1 MLSIADI
8 QQWNIGAPDCRV
20 AAWVLVGAVAVT
32 ALCGLLRRR
41 SAWAQWLPGVMF
53 VAFAAVAV
61 LSGTGMSIWKAAI
74 LICAAC
80 ALGVHMLRA
89 APDDTAV
96 EDAGT
101 RKGLIGLLIAL
112 GVGGLLLFHDL
123 GNYSGNSLLGW
134 EATVIRNFGDAFLW
148 GESVLHF
155 TLRRLLW
162 DDGVLSAG
170 NTSLFYGA
178 PTYALFCIA
187 GFSPW
192 TLRCAAV
199 VATLLSI
206 IMVYV
211 LARRFFGAL
220 VAGTAAVL
228 LALNPA
234 VLFYGRYGSSPAGT
248 MLAVL
253 LAVWATW
260 LFLER
265 NRSACWRAALCAVL
279 LYVATV
285 QYSPARIVVLI
296 LLAFIPIAFVY
307 QWRQLGWQRLL
318 GLALIAGAA
327 AAVWHIEGSF
337 HRQGYFLHARGEQFF
352 ELIKGPDYI
361 NALYGRQLVPP
372 HLRAGQFTFADKV
385 QLLGRAL
392 LITVPQYLT
401 LVLPALSPPGR
412 GAVINIDPPPLP
424 LYYGPIGLF
433 VVWGLLHSLRRW
445 RSWPHAFLLVWVVA
459 GTVPLLLTNRV
470 DSHRAMLF
478 VIPFSFWAAF
488 GVWEAARIMTVAR
501 VPLYMQYALALALM
515 FSGVYG
521 LVNLLYYP
529 RPPQSPVSLA
539 LATELANVP
548 GRVAVAADGW
558 QREVGWADLQMLER
572 TRRDPA
578 RKSWLLDEGM
588 LNQLQ
593 WRIPVPEVSI
603 RQLRRA
609 TAGAT
614 ILFLPAN
621 NFRQAA
627 AALFADGLR
636 VTERGL
642 PEFHLLRVDEGEQAT
657 GLAPEQVPALPT
669 PVIRPSPTL
678 PPPVVLRSGPKRWVT
693 EYQPLQ
699 VKYGFAA
706 PREDR
711 TWDNS
716 PLRMGGIEYAHGI
729 GMHAWSR
736 VTYPVPE
743 DATAFQAIVGL
754 SDGVRECDL
763 ATVTFEI
770 RDDKDQLLYDSG
782 LVDNSVPPRAV
793 DVPLRHTKT
802 ITLIVTDAGNGIDCD
817 HADWAQAAFML
828 RNEAATPRS

>member
-1 MLSIADI
+1 MLSIAEI
-8 QQWNIGAPDCRV
+8 QQWNVSVPDYE
-20 AAWVLVGAVAVT
+20 ATAWVLIGAAAVT
-32 ALCGLLRRR
+32 AVCGLLRRR
-41 SAWAQWLPGVMF
+41 GAWAQWLPGVMF
-53 VAFAAVAV
+53 VTFAAVAV
-61 LSGTGMSIWKAAI
+61 WLGAGIIWKVAI

-80 ALGVHMLRA
+80 ALGVHLWRA
-89 APDDTAV
+89 TPEDTAV
-96 EDAGT
+96 VDAGT
-101 RKGLIGLLIAL
+101 RKGLIGLLSAL

-123 GNYSGNSLLGW
+123 GDYSGNSLLGW
-134 EATVIRNFGDAFLW
+134 EATVIRYFGDEFLR
-148 GESVLHF
+148 GERVLHF
-155 TLRRLLW
+155 ALQRLLW
-162 DDGVLSAG
+162 DDGILSAG

-192 TLRCAAV
+192 TLRFAAV

-206 IMVYV
+206 IVVYV
-211 LARRFFGAL
+211 SARRFFGA
-220 VAGTAAVL
+220 VVGGAAAVL

-279 LYVATV
+279 LYVATP
-285 QYSPARIVVLI
+285 QYSTGRIVVLI

-318 GLALIAGAA
+318 GLVLIAGAA

-337 HRQGYFLHARGEQFF
+337 HRQVYFLHARGEQFF

-361 NALYGRQLVPP
+361 NALYGQQVVPP
-372 HLRAGQFTFADKV
+372 HLRTGAFTLADKL

-401 LVLPALSPPGR
+401 LVLPALTPPGR
-412 GAVINIDPPPLP
+412 GAVISIDPPPLP

-445 RSWPHAFLLVWVVA
+445 RSWPHAFLLVWVVV

-488 GVWEAARIMTVAR
+488 GVWEATRIMTVAR
-501 VPLYMQYALALALM
+501 VPLCLQYVLALALM
-515 FSGVYG
+515 LAGVYG

-539 LATELANVP
+539 LATELASVP
-548 GRVAVAADGW
+548 GRAAVVADGW

-572 TRRDPA
+572 TRRDPT
-578 RKSWLLDEGM
+578 RTSWLFDEGM
-588 LNQLQ
+588 VHQVQSRGSLA
-593 WRIPVPEVSI
+593 EVSI

-609 TAGAT
+609 MAGAT
-614 ILFLPAN
+614 LLLLPAD
-621 NFRQAA
+621 NFRPAAVALAA
-627 AALFADGLR
+627 AGLR

-642 PEFHLLRVDEGEQAT
+642 PEFHVLRVDEGQQAT
-657 GLAPEQVPALPT
+657 GLASEQVAALPT
-669 PVIRPSPTL
+669 PVIRPTPTL

-699 VKYGFAA
+699 VAYGFAP

-711 TWDNS
+711 TWNNS

-736 VTYPVPE
+736 ATYAVPE

-754 SDGVRECDL
+754 SDGVRECEQ
-763 ATVTFEI
+763 AAVTFEV

-782 LVDNSVPPRAV
+782 LVDNSVPPQAV

-802 ITLIVTDAGNGIDCD
+802 ITLVVTDAGNGIDCD

-828 RNEAATPRS
+828 GNEAATPRS